1 MNADLVKLNHQF
13 SEQDFIDFPVWATY
27 YEPDDID
34 TLVEF
39 GYDRQEIERLVALT
53 KSNDEYSFPLP
64 PQAATSPFHYLYI
77 GVRAT
82 TRGGNSLVGFV
93 TGPCF
98 GVFHNGESYQFNA
111 SLRTQALQTATEL
124 SSALGEQ
131 AVFPMQVEVMA
142 TREHREEELW

>member
-13 SEQDFIDFPVWATY
+13 SEQDFVDFQVWATY

-34 TLVEF
+34 ALVDF

-53 KSNDEYSFPLP
+53 KNNDEYSFPLP
-64 PQAATSPFHYLYI
+64 AQAATSPFNYLYLS
-77 GVRAT
+77 VRAT

-111 SLRTQALQTATEL
+111 SLPAESLQTAKNISL
-124 SSALGEQ
+124 ALGEQ

-142 TREHREEELW
+142 TGEHREEDLW